1 MKKNRSIIIIAL
13 VLVAAAVALLMQNH
27 YSTLKKYETGFS
39 VSDTASITKIFIADK
54 SVNSI
59 ILNRRGKQW
68 FINDK
73 QLANQKIVNTLL
85 STLKKIK
92 VKSPVSLASHNSVI
106 RRMSSIGKKVEIYQN
121 VYFIDIFGIQMFKH
135 EKLTKVFFVGDVTKD
150 NLGTYMLMEGAERP
164 FIVYLPGF
172 RGFVSTRF
180 SPMSDDWLSHVVFSK
195 KLADI
200 KSLRLSF
207 TEKDSSSFELKV
219 KDAMGNYEITRLLD
233 GSKVKSYD
241 TLKVLNMLTSFADL
255 RYESRLNNILLPQT
269 KDSIIHSPTLFEITL
284 VGTDDDTT
292 FVKTFKKNRIPEAIA
307 NQYEKLMPVDHDR
320 FYGLINHGEDFV
332 LMQYYVFDKVLHPL
346 DYYLN

>member
-1 MKKNRSIIIIAL
+1 MKKNRSIIIITI
-13 VLVAAAVALLMQNH
+13 VLVIAAVVLLMQNH
-27 YSTLKKYETGFS
+27 YSTLKKHETDFS
-39 VSDTASITKIFIADK
+39 VSDTATITKIFIADK

-59 ILNRRGKQW
+59 SLSRRGSQW
-68 FINDK
+68 LINDTK
-73 QLANQKIVNTLL
+73 LANQKIVNTLL

-106 RRMSSIGKKVEIYQN
+106 RRMSSIGKKVEIYQE
-121 VYFIDIFGIQMFKH
+121 VYRIDIFGIRLFKH
-135 EKLTKVFFVGDVTKD
+135 EKLTKVFFVGDVTQD
-150 NLGTYMLMEGAERP
+150 NLGTYMLMDGAERP

-172 RGFVSTRF
+172 RGVISTRF
-180 SPMSDDWLSHVVFSK
+180 SPISDDWLSHVVFNK

-207 TEKDSSSFELKV
+207 TGKDSLGFELKIR
-219 KDAMGNYEITRLLD
+219 DAMGNYEITRLLD

-269 KDSIIHSPTLFEITL
+269 MDSIIHSPTLFEITL

-292 FVKTFKKNRIPEAIA
+292 FVKTFQKNRLPKAIA
-307 NQYEKLMPVDHDR
+307 NQYEKLVPVDHDR
-320 FYGLINHGEDFV
+320 FYGLINHDEDFV
-332 LMQYYVFDKVLHPL
+332 LMQFYVFDKVLYPL
-346 DYYLN
+346 DYYLK